1 MNRVKTGLLVV
12 SAAVLGFGFQA
23 AVRPPA
29 AAPATSTDPIVAGF
43 QKTTVASVADAM
55 DQVLHK
61 RGFMSHDMRPRTAGP
76 GVPPKFVGHAVTAFM
91 RPASPEQASATLSA
105 KHSIEMIDNAKP
117 GEVGVLSIENGLD
130 VAGLGGL
137 MGTAAKARE
146 MAGIVID
153 GGVRDI
159 GEVRA
164 LGFPVFARSVVPSS
178 SVGRYATVERN
189 VPVRCGGVEVRPG
202 DIVVAGED
210 GVVVVPN
217 DQAQA
222 VLTRAIEID
231 QRESKMVPLI
241 QQLKALGK
249 AVQQFNR
256 I

>member
-1 MNRVKTGLLVV
+1 
-12 SAAVLGFGFQA
+12 
-23 AVRPPA
+23 
-29 AAPATSTDPIVAGF
+29 
-43 QKTTVASVADAM
+43 
-55 DQVLHK
+55 
-61 RGFMSHDMRPRTAGP
+61 
-76 GVPPKFVGHAVTAFM
+76 M

>member
-1 MNRVKTGLLVV
+1 MMTRTHTALFVALTAL
-12 SAAVLGFGFQA
+12 LGFGFQA
-23 AVRPPA
+23 MRKTSTQT
-29 AAPATSTDPIVAGF
+29 APADIYVAGF

-55 DQVLHK
+55 DQVVGK

-76 GVPPKFVGHAVTAFM
+76 GVPPKFVGRATTALM
-91 RPASPEQASATLSA
+91 RPATPEQASPTLSA
-105 KHSIEMIDNAKP
+105 KFSIEMIDNAKP
-117 GEVGVLSIENGLD
+117 GEVGVLQIEDGLD

-137 MGTAAKARE
+137 MGTAAKARG

-153 GGVRDI
+153 GGVRDV

-164 LGFPVFARSVVPSS
+164 LGLPVFARSVVPSS
-178 SVGRYATVERN
+178 SVGRYATVARN
-189 VPVRCGGVEVRPG
+189 VTVQCGGVEVHPG

-210 GVVVVPN
+210 GVVVVP
-217 DQAQA
+217 DAQA
-222 VLTRAIEID
+222 NAVLKRAIEID